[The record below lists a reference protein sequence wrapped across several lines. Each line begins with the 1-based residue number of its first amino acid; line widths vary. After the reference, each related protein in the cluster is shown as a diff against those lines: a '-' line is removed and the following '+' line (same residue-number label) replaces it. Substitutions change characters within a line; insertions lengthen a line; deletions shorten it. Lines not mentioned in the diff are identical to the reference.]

1 MMLIAPYAD
10 GWQAHLDTLAREA
23 TQGQARLY
31 LLLDGVFLPG
41 LHRKLAALSPSLLF
55 EALPGCTDATRD
67 VSPLL
72 LDYAAVLSAAP
83 EAPWLAR
90 CSGWPM
96 LSAIATRE
104 SQSELA
110 ARLAA
115 WCIIEADGQRFNFRF
130 PDTRRLPAIHAALT
144 GEQQAQLA
152 GPAVSWSYIARDG
165 HWRQLPVP
173 LRDSAHAE
181 RPVALGAQQ
190 FASLVADSEADEILT
205 MLHERGHDHSQN
217 RHGAY
222 LLVAQ
227 ALAAIV
233 GEPLDTYD
241 KADWCE
247 RWLRRGPLPD
257 AVPRPQTS
265 LQAAGQAW

>member
-1 MMLIAPYAD
+1 MLIAPYAD

-23 TQGQARLY
+23 AQEKAQLY

-41 LHRKLAALSPSLLF
+41 MHRKLAALSPALLF

-72 LDYAAVLSAAP
+72 LAYSAAFAVP
-83 EAPWLAR
+83 SESPWLAR

-96 LSAIATRE
+96 LSVIATRE
-104 SQSELA
+104 SQAELA

-144 GEQQAQLA
+144 REQQAQLA

-165 HWRQLPVP
+165 HWRRLPVP
-173 LRDSAHAE
+173 LRDSVHAE
-181 RPVALGAQQ
+181 RPVALSAQQ
-190 FASLVADSEADEILT
+190 FASLIHDSEVDEILT
-205 MLHERGHDHSQN
+205 MLYERGHDHSQD

-227 ALAAIV
+227 ALASIE

-247 RWLRRGPLPD
+247 RWLQRGALPD
-257 AVPRPQTS
+257 AAPRQQTGM
-265 LQAAGQAW
+265 QAQGDA

>member
-1 MMLIAPYAD
+1 MLIAPYAD

-72 LDYAAVLSAAP
+72 LAYSAAFSVAF

-104 SQSELA
+104 SQAELA
-110 ARLAA
+110 SRLAA
-115 WCIIEADGQRFNFRF
+115 WCIVEADGQRFNFRF

-144 GEQQAQLA
+144 REQQAQLA

-165 HWRQLPVP
+165 HWRQLPV
-173 LRDSAHAE
+173 LRQDSAHAE
-181 RPVALGAQQ
+181 RPVVLSEQQ
-190 FASLVADSEADEILT
+190 FASLVSDSETDEILAV
-205 MLHERGHDHSQN
+205 HYERGHDHSQD

-227 ALAAIV
+227 ALATIED
-233 GEPLDTYD
+233 EPLDTYD

-247 RWLRRGPLPD
+247 RWLRRGASAE
-257 AVPRPQTS
+257 AVPYQQAS
-265 LQAAGQAW
+265 LQEQGEAP

>member
-1 MMLIAPYAD
+1 MLIAPYAD

-72 LDYAAVLSAAP
+72 LAYSAAFSVAF

-104 SQSELA
+104 SQAELA
-110 ARLAA
+110 SRLAA
-115 WCIIEADGQRFNFRF
+115 WCIVEADGQRFNFRF

-144 GEQQAQLA
+144 REQQAQLA

-165 HWRQLPVP
+165 HWRQLPV
-173 LRDSAHAE
+173 LRQDSAHAE
-181 RPVALGAQQ
+181 RPVVLSEQQ
-190 FASLVADSEADEILT
+190 FASLVSDSETDEILAV
-205 MLHERGHDHSQN
+205 LHERGHDHSQD

-227 ALAAIV
+227 ALAAIA

-247 RWLRRGPLPD
+247 RWLRRGASAEAMPYQQ
-257 AVPRPQTS
+257 AS
-265 LQAAGQAW
+265 LQEQGEAR

>member
-1 MMLIAPYAD
+1 MLIAPYAE
-10 GWQAHLDTLAREA
+10 GWRTHLDILAREA
-23 TQGQARLY
+23 AQEQARLY

-41 LHRKLAALSPSLLF
+41 MHRTLAALSPALLF
-55 EALPGCTDATRD
+55 DALPGCTDATRD

-72 LDYAAVLSAAP
+72 LAYSAAFSVAS

-96 LSAIATRE
+96 LCAIATRE
-104 SQSELA
+104 SQAELA

-144 GEQQAQLA
+144 PEQQAQLA

-173 LRDSAHAE
+173 LRDCAHAE
-181 RPVALGAQQ
+181 RPVALSAQQ
-190 FASLVADSEADEILT
+190 FASLIHDSEVDEILT
-205 MLHERGHDHSQN
+205 MLYERGHDHSQD

-222 LLVAQ
+222 LQVAQ
-227 ALAAIV
+227 ALAAIA

-247 RWLRRGPLPD
+247 RWLRRGASAE
-257 AVPRPQTS
+257 AVPYQQAS
-265 LQAAGQAW
+265 LQAQGEAR

>member
-1 MMLIAPYAD
+1 MLIAPYAD

-72 LDYAAVLSAAP
+72 LAYSAAFSVAF

-90 CSGWPM
+90 CNGWPM

-104 SQSELA
+104 SQAELA
-110 ARLAA
+110 SRLAA
-115 WCIIEADGQRFNFRF
+115 WCIVEADGQRFNFRF

-144 GEQQAQLA
+144 REQQAQLA

-165 HWRQLPVP
+165 HWRQLPV
-173 LRDSAHAE
+173 LRQDSAHAE
-181 RPVALGAQQ
+181 RPVVLSEQQ
-190 FASLVADSEADEILT
+190 FASLVSDSETDEILT
-205 MLHERGHDHSQN
+205 VLYERGHDHSQD

-227 ALAAIV
+227 ALAAIA
-233 GEPLDTYD
+233 GEPLDAYD

-247 RWLRRGPLPD
+247 RWLRRGASAEAMPY
-257 AVPRPQTS
+257 Q
-265 LQAAGQAW
+265 QASMQEQGET

>member
-1 MMLIAPYAD
+1 MLIAPYAD

-31 LLLDGVFLPG
+31 LLLDGAFLPE

-72 LDYAAVLSAAP
+72 LAYSAPFSAPP

-104 SQSELA
+104 SQAELA
-110 ARLAA
+110 SRLAA

-144 GEQQAQLA
+144 PEQQAQLA
-152 GPAVSWSYIARDG
+152 GPAFSWSYIARDG
-165 HWRQLPVP
+165 HWRQLPV
-173 LRDSAHAE
+173 LRQDSAHAE
-181 RPVALGAQQ
+181 RPVVLSEQQ
-190 FASLVADSEADEILT
+190 FASLVTDSEADEILA
-205 MLHERGHDHSQN
+205 MLHERGHDHRQD

-227 ALAAIV
+227 ALAAIA

-247 RWLRRGPLPD
+247 RWLRRGASAE

-265 LQAAGQAW
+265 MQEQGEAW

>member
-1 MMLIAPYAD
+1 MLIAPYAD

-72 LDYAAVLSAAP
+72 LAYSAAFSVAF

-104 SQSELA
+104 SQAELT

-115 WCIIEADGQRFNFRF
+115 WCIVEADGQRFNFRF

-144 GEQQAQLA
+144 REQQAQLT

-165 HWRQLPVP
+165 HWRQLPV
-173 LRDSAHAE
+173 LRQDSAHAE
-181 RPVALGAQQ
+181 HPVVLSEQQ
-190 FASLVADSEADEILT
+190 FASLVSDSETDEILT
-205 MLHERGHDHSQN
+205 VLYERGHDHSQD

-227 ALAAIV
+227 ALAAIA

-247 RWLRRGPLPD
+247 RWLRRGASAEAMPYQQ
-257 AVPRPQTS
+257 AS
-265 LQAAGQAW
+265 LQEQGEAR